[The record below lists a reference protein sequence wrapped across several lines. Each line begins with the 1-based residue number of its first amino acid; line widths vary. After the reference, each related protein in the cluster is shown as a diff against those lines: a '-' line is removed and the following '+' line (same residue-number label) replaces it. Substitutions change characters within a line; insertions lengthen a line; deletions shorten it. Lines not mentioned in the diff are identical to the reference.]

1 LWLSAK
7 EAECASEW
15 GELVA
20 THETIIAAA
29 QADTGLLTMD
39 RRFAM
44 TELQITLTTIFRR
57 FEFELFE
64 TTREKEIDTA
74 RDCFLAET
82 EPGSVGVRVKVTK
95 VLEE

>member
-1 LWLSAK
+1 MLITD
-7 EAECASEW
+7 C
-15 GELVA
+15 
-20 THETIIAAA
+20 
-29 QADTGLLTMD
+29 
-39 RRFAM
+39 RFAM

-82 EPGSVGVRVKVTK
+82 EPGSVGVRVKVVK